1 MNDRTK
7 AALIGGAVAGVL
19 SIIPLV
25 GSCCM
30 LWAIAGGALAVYMY
44 LNKSTMPFQVAD
56 GAKLGALAGAIGAGI
71 YLLISLPMMLMG
83 GAMQIS
89 QQLEQAG
96 GGGLAAF
103 GAGLGIF
110 MVFIVAGIIVGFGA
124 LGGVI
129 GTAIFGKNRPGGGMA
144 PPPPPPTNY
153 GDSGGTQPPMGGGGY
168 GGGSTGGYGGGAG
181 GGTGGGGSFGAGS

>member
-7 AALIGGAVAGVL
+7 AAVIGGLVPGVL

-44 LNKSTMPFQVAD
+44 LNKSTMPFQIAD
-56 GAKLGALAGAIGAGI
+56 GAKLGALAGAIGAGV
-71 YLLISLPMMLMG
+71 YLLISLPMMLLG

-89 QQLEQAG
+89 QQLEQAGG

-129 GTAIFGKNRPGGGMA
+129 GTAIFGKNRPGGSTM

-153 GDSGGTQPPMGGGGY
+153 GGTQPPASGGY
-168 GGGSTGGYGGGAG
+168 GGG
-181 GGTGGGGSFGAGS
+181 GGTYGSGS

>member
-7 AALIGGAVAGVL
+7 AALIGGVVAGVL

-30 LWAIAGGALAVYMY
+30 LWAIIGGALAVYMH
-44 LNKSTMPFQVAD
+44 LNKSTMPFEIAD
-56 GAKLGALAGAIGAGI
+56 GAKLGALAGAIGAGV

-96 GGGLAAF
+96 GGGGLAAF

-110 MVFIVAGIIVGFGA
+110 MVFIVAGIIIGFGA

-129 GTAIFGKNRPGGGMA
+129 GTAIFGKNRPGGSTM
-144 PPPPPPTNY
+144 PPPPPPPADY
-153 GDSGGTQPPMGGGGY
+153 GSGTQPPAGGGY
-168 GGGSTGGYGGGAG
+168 GGGTYGS
-181 GGTGGGGSFGAGS
+181 GS